1 MTIKELYKQAVEG
14 GFEDKEIYIDCESY
28 VGIERAPYEPSV
40 IDDCVYI

>member
-14 GFEDKEIYIDCESY
+14 GFEDKEIYIDGESY
-28 VGIERAPYEPSV
+28 AGIERAPYEPSV